1 MTPLAADA
9 WLRLEERRSALE
21 RVLAQ
26 GGKGAEEATLE
37 LAETQ
42 AALDR
47 IALGSYGRCAS
58 CGGAIGRQRLL
69 AIPMARYCIGCAASA
84 RRTT

>member
-1 MTPLAADA
+1 MIPLAADA
-9 WLRLEERRSALE
+9 WRRLEEHRSALE

-26 GGKGAEEATLE
+26 GGKGAEEAALE
-37 LAETQ
+37 LAETR

-47 IALGSYGRCAS
+47 ITLGSYGRCAS

-69 AIPMARYCIGCAASA
+69 AMPMVRYCIGCAASA
-84 RRTT
+84 RRAT